1 MLPSELNV
9 DHLPVIEPLKQS
21 RKVGRT
27 RPSPDSLIQYRFL
40 NPRDTMMSRKYSQQ
54 IKGVQWKLQFLQL
67 ALVSRKG
74 LILFHY
80 KFCGSHNQVFKT
92 SRVELI
98 MKFCLAHHIH
108 LAFWQQSNYC
118 FFKHISNISQ
128 GKGGCRKCFPKVCWT
143 PKHVFYSMEI
153 NKFSLIKMC
162 WS

>member
-1 MLPSELNV
+1 MLPSELSV

-40 NPRDTMMSRKYSQQ
+40 DLRDTMMSRKYSQQ
-54 IKGVQWKLQFLQL
+54 IKGVHWKLQFLQL

-92 SRVELI
+92 LRVELV
-98 MKFCLAHHIH
+98 MKFCLAHHIN

-118 FFKHISNISQ
+118 FLSISAILPREREDAENAFQ
-128 GKGGCRKCFPKVCWT
+128 
-143 PKHVFYSMEI
+143 
-153 NKFSLIKMC
+153 KFVEPQSTYFTVWRLTSSH
-162 WS
+162 W